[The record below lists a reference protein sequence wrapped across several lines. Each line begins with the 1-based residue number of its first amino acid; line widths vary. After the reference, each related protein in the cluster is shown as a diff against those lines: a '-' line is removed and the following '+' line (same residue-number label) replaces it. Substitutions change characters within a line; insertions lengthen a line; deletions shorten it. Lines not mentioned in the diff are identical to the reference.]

1 MAPMKPDASERARIV
16 VGRGLEGALHTSRLP
31 AEPLEAKGSTLYTNE
46 AGFLRDLESQLGL
59 PSQELGGERVQV
71 FRARMQQT
79 VRPEHFYARSLER
92 HPLEAATTLLAYRDT
107 LIASGWSGKPVLGGG
122 PRLDALAELEQSAS
136 FPQLALG
143 PGRVDRVRAVHR
155 ALAKLAQGP
164 GAASDAP
171 SFAPLD
177 LVESRE
183 SWSTQWQ
190 RVFGLLEALG
200 TEVRE
205 TPPFSPR
212 APLADGS
219 TDLGKL
225 QRLLAKR
232 AIVDE
237 LVLRFDGSLRLACA
251 KGADALANACASFVR
266 ERPASTLV
274 VGLGETVPL
283 ELALA
288 RRGLAQSAVQ
298 RVTHPAAILA
308 PAARMLVWNLSA
320 EMESEIEPEIF
331 TLEEAR
337 ALEASGVYLPDSRV
351 AEAAEAE
358 AWRRLVF
365 AAEESLVIALPPTL
379 SGSGT
384 KGPVQ
389 EHALVRE
396 IVERL
401 GLQSNPEARARLTL
415 GEPGEP
421 S

>member
-1 MAPMKPDASERARIV
+1 MAPVTPEGQDRARV
-16 VGRGLEGALHTSRLP
+16 VLGRGLEGLLHTRRLP
-31 AEPLEAKGSTLYTNE
+31 SEPTAPSDTRYVSES
-46 AGFLRDLESQLGL
+46 GFLRDIEGKLGL
-59 PSQELGGERVQV
+59 PSEESGDDRARV
-71 FRARMQQT
+71 FRARMLQT

-92 HPLEAATTLLAYRDT
+92 HPLEAASTLLAYRDT

-122 PRLDALAELEQSAS
+122 PRLDALAELEQPAS
-136 FPQLALG
+136 FPSLALG
-143 PGRVDRVRAVHR
+143 AGRVDRVRAVHR

-164 GAASDAP
+164 SSETP
-171 SFAPLD
+171 FYVSVD

-183 SWSTQWQ
+183 SWPTQWQ

-205 TPPFSPR
+205 APPFSPR

-237 LVLRFDGSLRLACA
+237 LVLRFDGSLRFAC
-251 KGADALANACASFVR
+251 GRGPDVLANTCASFVR
-266 ERPASTLV
+266 ERPASTLL
-274 VGLGETVPL
+274 VGLGQTVPL

-288 RRGLAQSAVQ
+288 RQGLAHGDLH
-298 RVTHPAAILA
+298 RVDHPAAIVA
-308 PAARMLVWNLSA
+308 PAARVLAWNVSA
-320 EMESEIEPEIF
+320 DSEAEIEPEIF

-337 ALEASGVYLPDSRV
+337 ALEASGIYLPDSRV
-351 AEAAEAE
+351 AEATEAE

-365 AAEESLVIALPPTL
+365 AAEESLVIALPPAA
-379 SGSGT
+379 SGSS
-384 KGPVQ
+384 PSEQ
-389 EHALVRE
+389 APEHALVRE

-401 GLQSNPEARARLTL
+401 GLQSNPEARMRLTL
-415 GEPGEP
+415 GE
-421 S
+421 ST